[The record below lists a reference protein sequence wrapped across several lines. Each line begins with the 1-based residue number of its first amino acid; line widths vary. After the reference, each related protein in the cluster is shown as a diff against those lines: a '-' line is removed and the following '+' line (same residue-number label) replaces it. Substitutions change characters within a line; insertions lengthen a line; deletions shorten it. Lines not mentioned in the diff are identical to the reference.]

1 MTILARVSTMKAKRI
16 SAGLIH
22 GWLLY
27 LLAGTFCW
35 GQAAGIPL
43 AAAKPVPVT
52 SAPSKGAH
60 SPQAG
65 AVETRTIAPDSPV
78 ITISGLCDDSARNT
92 PVIPA
97 CVTIIT
103 RAEFEKIVAA
113 IQPNMS
119 ARARREFATRYAEV
133 LVLSRK
139 AEQARLDKGTSYEEQ
154 MKMARIE
161 ILSQEIT
168 RAIQAQASQVSDQ
181 DIVDYFRQNGSSF
194 EQAEVDRIY
203 VPRNQDPTSPTDKS
217 LSEGNVRSQSSDSYS
232 KELADKLHARAIA
245 GEDFDKL
252 QADAYKMAGIKTATS
267 SNMGKIRR
275 ISLPPDQA
283 SIMDLAPGQVS
294 SVIASTNGYFIYKI
308 RTKEMLSLDQARE
321 EIKATLRSQRIQEE
335 TRAIQES
342 ATPTLNEAYFYRPR
356 ESQAVTTAAK

>member
-1 MTILARVSTMKAKRI
+1 
-16 SAGLIH
+16 
-22 GWLLY
+22 
-27 LLAGTFCW
+27 
-35 GQAAGIPL
+35 
-43 AAAKPVPVT
+43 
-52 SAPSKGAH
+52 
-60 SPQAG
+60 
-65 AVETRTIAPDSPV
+65 
-78 ITISGLCDDSARNT
+78 
-92 PVIPA
+92 
-97 CVTIIT
+97 
-103 RAEFEKIVAA
+103 
-113 IQPNMS
+113 MS

-267 SNMGKIRR
+267 SN
-275 ISLPPDQA
+275 
-283 SIMDLAPGQVS
+283 
-294 SVIASTNGYFIYKI
+294 
-308 RTKEMLSLDQARE
+308 
-321 EIKATLRSQRIQEE
+321 
-335 TRAIQES
+335 
-342 ATPTLNEAYFYRPR
+342 
-356 ESQAVTTAAK
+356 